1 MFSVKIIYSLLATWG
16 LSFTVCL
23 YKPSLS
29 TTAPCALDIL
39 LLDVLFLFS
48 GGYVYIYHSPEMPYA
63 WKNDDGYH
71 WSEILHQMD
80 MLTAKGTSI
89 KIF

>member
-1 MFSVKIIYSLLATWG
+1 MFSAK
-16 LSFTVCL
+16 SFTIKVSICVSVRSKNSINL
-23 YKPSLS
+23 NIKMFS
-29 TTAPCALDIL
+29 TL
-39 LLDVLFLFS
+39 LISKIFHVTGFS

-80 MLTAKGTSI
+80 MLTAKG
-89 KIF
+89 KKDKR

>member
-1 MFSVKIIYSLLATWG
+1 MHVHSNTEIIHI
-16 LSFTVCL
+16 V
-23 YKPSLS
+23 
-29 TTAPCALDIL
+29 
-39 LLDVLFLFS
+39 

-89 KIF
+89 RPF